1 MEMENKKKSSKLTLV
16 VLIIFAVVLYVAYMF
31 KICDNDYTSK
41 TEELIFKSIIG
52 MYSNMS
58 LPQQIDDNLWLNEIH
73 AEDDEI
79 RYIYEITGEMS
90 EEDIEIFK
98 MVSKQDMINSLKES
112 DLNSLFNSG
121 YVFTYIFNDSNS
133 NNICSFSI
141 NKSDLE
147 SDGKVYYP

>member
-1 MEMENKKKSSKLTLV
+1 MENKKKSSKLTLV
-16 VLIIFAVVLYVAYMF
+16 VLIILAVVLYVAYIYKNF
-31 KICDNDYTSK
+31 DNATPSK
-41 TEELIFKSIIG
+41 SQKFLVNSLLD
-52 MYSNMS
+52 MYSNHS
-58 LPQQIDDNLWLNEIH
+58 LPQQIDDNLWLNEIQ

-98 MVSKQDMINSLKES
+98 MVSKQDMINSLKKS
-112 DLNSLFNSG
+112 DLNSLFNGG

-147 SDGKVYYP
+147 SDGKVYYL

>member
-16 VLIIFAVVLYVAYMF
+16 ALIILAVVLYVAYMF

-41 TEELIFKSIIG
+41 TEELIFNSLIG

-58 LPQQIDDNLWLNEIH
+58 LPQQIDDNLWLNEIQ

-98 MVSKQDMINSLKES
+98 MVSKQDMINSLKKS
-112 DLNSLFNSG
+112 DLNSLFNGG

-141 NKSDLE
+141 TKSDLE
-147 SDGKVYYP
+147 SDGKVYYL

>member
-1 MEMENKKKSSKLTLV
+1 MEMENRKKSSKLTLV
-16 VLIIFAVVLYVAYMF
+16 VLIILAVVLYVAYIYKNF
-31 KICDNDYTSK
+31 DNATPSK
-41 TEELIFKSIIG
+41 SQKFLVNSLLD
-52 MYSNMS
+52 MYSNHS
-58 LPQQIDDNLWLNEIH
+58 LPQQIDDNLWLNEIK
-73 AEDDEI
+73 ADDNEI

-98 MVSKQDMINSLKES
+98 MVSKQDMINSLKKS
-112 DLNSLFNSG
+112 DLNSLFNGG

-147 SDGKVYYP
+147 SDGKVYYL

>member
-16 VLIIFAVVLYVAYMF
+16 VLIILAVVLYVAYMF

-41 TEELIFKSIIG
+41 TEELLFNSIIG

-58 LPQQIDDNLWLNEIH
+58 LPQQIDDNLWLNEIQ

-98 MVSKQDMINSLKES
+98 MVSKQDMINNLKES
-112 DLNSLFNSG
+112 DLNSLFNGG

>member
-16 VLIIFAVVLYVAYMF
+16 VLIILAVVLYVAYMYKNF
-31 KICDNDYTSK
+31 DNAAPSK
-41 TEELIFKSIIG
+41 SQMFIVKSYLD

-58 LPQQIDDNLWLNEIH
+58 LPQQIDDNLWLNEIQ
-73 AEDDEI
+73 AEDEEI

-98 MVSKQDMINSLKES
+98 MVSKQEMINSLKES
-112 DLNSLFNSG
+112 DLSSLFG
-121 YVFTYIFNDSNS
+121 EDYVFTYIFNDSNS

-147 SDGKVYYP
+147 SDGKVYYL

>member
-16 VLIIFAVVLYVAYMF
+16 VLIILAVVLYVAYMF

-41 TEELIFKSIIG
+41 TKELIFNSLIG

-58 LPQQIDDNLWLNEIH
+58 LPQQIDDNLWLNEIE
-73 AEDDEI
+73 ADDNEI
-79 RYIYEITGEMS
+79 RYIYQITGEMS

-112 DLNSLFNSG
+112 DLNSLFG
-121 YVFTYIFNDSNS
+121 EDYVFTYIFNDSNS

-147 SDGKVYYP
+147 SDGKVYYL

>member
-1 MEMENKKKSSKLTLV
+1 MEVENKKKSSKLTLV
-16 VLIIFAVVLYVAYMF
+16 VLIILAVVLYVAYMYKNF
-31 KICDNDYTSK
+31 DNATPSK
-41 TEELIFKSIIG
+41 SQKFLVNSLLD
-52 MYSNMS
+52 MYSNHS
-58 LPQQIDDNLWLNEIH
+58 LPQQIDDNLWLNEIQ

-98 MVSKQDMINSLKES
+98 MVSKQEMINSLKES
-112 DLNSLFNSG
+112 DLNSLFNGG

-147 SDGKVYYP
+147 SDGKVYYL

>member
-16 VLIIFAVVLYVAYMF
+16 VLIILAVVLYVAYMF

-41 TEELIFKSIIG
+41 TEELIFNSIIG

-58 LPQQIDDNLWLNEIH
+58 LPQQIDDNLWLNEIQ

-112 DLNSLFNSG
+112 DLNSLFNGG

-147 SDGKVYYP
+147 SDGKVYYL

>member
-16 VLIIFAVVLYVAYMF
+16 VLIILAVVLYVAYIYKNF
-31 KICDNDYTSK
+31 DNATPSK
-41 TEELIFKSIIG
+41 SQKFLVNSLLD
-52 MYSNMS
+52 MYSNHS
-58 LPQQIDDNLWLNEIH
+58 LPQQIDDNLWLNEIQ

-98 MVSKQDMINSLKES
+98 MVSKQEMINSLKES
-112 DLNSLFNSG
+112 DLNSLFNGG

-147 SDGKVYYP
+147 SDGKVYYL